1 LAGRKPYPVLELK
14 GHAREA
20 APAAPLTSRT
30 GYGPLADKGFMGGS
44 ARLVRKMVRFPIH
57 QRAAGQTQAI
67 LRSTA
72 EAAMIEQDMET
83 ALESFRAQAA
93 GELSEAESII
103 ATRTE
108 ILEKA
113 EARAA
118 RQTLLSPVDGIVNAV
133 NVTTIGEVA
142 EPGEPG
148 EPVVTLVPAG
158 RELYVEAYLLNRDVG
173 FVAQGQ
179 EVRIKLEAFPSCDM
193 GISME

>member
-1 LAGRKPYPVLELK
+1 MCRAGLWW
-14 GHAREA
+14 
-20 APAAPLTSRT
+20 
-30 GYGPLADKGFMGGS
+30 
-44 ARLVRKMVRFPIH
+44 
-57 QRAAGQTQAI
+57 
-67 LRSTA
+67 
-72 EAAMIEQDMET
+72 
-83 ALESFRAQAA
+83 A

-142 EPGEPG
+142 EPGEP
-148 EPVVTLVPAG
+148 VVTLVPAG